1 MHKCIPYEIFLQI
14 PISQS
19 SVIHANNLLQNIS
32 PYKKE
37 DFL

>member
-1 MHKCIPYEIFLQI
+1 MHKCIPYELFVNERTINLNK
-14 PISQS
+14 
-19 SVIHANNLLQNIS
+19 ANNLLQNIS